1 MDIKSKINKFSCTF
15 LDENLEIEYENSEWT
30 KDRKKILV
38 KISFFIL
45 FSILGFITSY
55 GIHLK
60 NLSSET
66 YPQLNRLGTY
76 WILTAHII
84 NLILCLL
91 TIFASDKLKK
101 KYANNLF
108 VFMFCSAFLAINVKS
123 FTGLDSEFT
132 PGTMNLFFF
141 SSLPPV
147 YKYCN
152 SLYSKCKV

>member
-15 LDENLEIEYENSEWT
+15 LDENLETEYENSEWT

-60 NLSSET
+60 NLSNET

-76 WILTAHII
+76 WILTAHTT

-91 TIFASDKLKK
+91 TIFASDKQK
-101 KYANNLF
+101 NIPII
-108 VFMFCSAFLAINVKS
+108 FLYLCFAQH
-123 FTGLDSEFT
+123 F
-132 PGTMNLFFF
+132 
-141 SSLPPV
+141 
-147 YKYCN
+147 
-152 SLYSKCKV
+152 

>member
-1 MDIKSKINKFSCTF
+1 MDIKSKINKFSYYF

-66 YPQLNRLGTY
+66 YPQLNKARYLLDIVSTY
-76 WILTAHII
+76 
-84 NLILCLL
+84 NK
-91 TIFASDKLKK
+91 S
-101 KYANNLF
+101 N
-108 VFMFCSAFLAINVKS
+108 FMFINN
-123 FTGLDSEFT
+123 FYER
-132 PGTMNLFFF
+132 
-141 SSLPPV
+141 
-147 YKYCN
+147 
-152 SLYSKCKV
+152 